1 MTAAMTEVSRLLQ
14 EDFEEVV
21 DAWFATQKREGV
33 RRPDLFSDRESRR
46 QLSDLLRAFADT
58 LGRIDLSQSVDVD
71 AEEWSD
77 LRLALSEITLVRAE
91 RGVAP
96 WEMTTFVLALK
107 QPVFG
112 KLNERLRD
120 TPDRLLQ
127 EAADFGRIVDAF
139 AMHINEH
146 FIAERDEII
155 ERQRAEMM
163 ELSTPVVQLW
173 ERVLTI
179 PLIGTLD
186 SMRAQEVM
194 ENLLNAIVEHQAEV
208 VIVDITGVRVVDTQV
223 AQHLLRTAAA
233 VRLMGAEAIISGI
246 SPKIAQTMVEL
257 GVDVGEVTTRPS
269 IRAALAEAFRRVGF
283 AITRVEDTRV

>member
-120 TPDRLLQ
+120 
-127 EAADFGRIVDAF
+127 A
-139 AMHINEH
+139 
-146 FIAERDEII
+146 
-155 ERQRAEMM
+155 
-163 ELSTPVVQLW
+163 
-173 ERVLTI
+173 
-179 PLIGTLD
+179 
-186 SMRAQEVM
+186 
-194 ENLLNAIVEHQAEV
+194 
-208 VIVDITGVRVVDTQV
+208 
-223 AQHLLRTAAA
+223 
-233 VRLMGAEAIISGI
+233 
-246 SPKIAQTMVEL
+246 
-257 GVDVGEVTTRPS
+257 
-269 IRAALAEAFRRVGF
+269 
-283 AITRVEDTRV
+283 

>member
-14 EDFEEVV
+14 DDFEEVV

>member
-269 IRAALAEAFRRVGF
+269 IRAALRDAFVKVGF
-283 AITRVEDTRV
+283 EIRRTDDSRA